1 MAKDDKTMLEVKN
14 ISVSYGHINALRDVS
29 IVVREGETVSLIGS
43 NGAGK
48 STLLAAVLGVQRPN
62 SGTIEFMGKDI
73 THSSTDS
80 IVASGIAIAPEGR
93 GILPLMSVT
102 ENLLLGAYHVKGDKT
117 KYMERALAHFPILEE
132 RKNQLAGTLSGGE
145 QQMLDIARV
154 LMSEPKLMIMDEPSL
169 GLAPILVETLFDI
182 FRDLKKEGYTILLS
196 EQNALMALESADRA
210 YVLETGQITLEGD
223 AKELENDPRVQHA
236 YLGITE

>member
-1 MAKDDKTMLEVKN
+1 VKD
-14 ISVSYGHINALRDVS
+14 IHVSYGHVNALNGVS
-29 IVVREGETVSLIGS
+29 IVVRQGQVVSLIGS

-48 STLLAAVLGVQRPN
+48 STLLSAVLGIKQPS

-73 THSSTDS
+73 THSSTNS

-102 ENLLLGAYHVKGDKT
+102 ENLLLGAYHIHGDKT
-117 KYMERALAHFPILEE
+117 KYLERALEHFPVLKE
-132 RKNQLAGTLSGGE
+132 RKSQLAGTLSGGE

-154 LMSEPKLMIMDEPSL
+154 LMSEPKLVIMDEPSL
-169 GLAPILVETLFDI
+169 GLAPILVETI
-182 FRDLKKEGYTILLS
+182 FKIISNLKKDGYTILLS
-196 EQNALMALESADRA
+196 EQNARMALENSDRA
-210 YVLETGQITLEGD
+210 YVLETGRITLEGN

-236 YLGITE
+236 YLGITD